1 MGLLCMSVR
10 MLKMLRSGM
19 LVAAVLS
26 NGPAVVM
33 AADAPAQP
41 SPTPAPVTPT
51 PAPVS
56 PVATKKTPSPELLA
70 AVAKERG
77 VRDGKD
83 AKAAFAEYKRLA
95 ESGEMHACFHL
106 GQCYVEGIGVEKNP
120 KEAAVWLGKSAASG
134 DMSAKALLGFR
145 LMQGGVR
152 HLKRAESL
160 LAEASRAGVVYAD
173 VWLGIGYG
181 ESSTEVMGA
190 FGADTRRARF
200 HLKKAA
206 EAGSLFAQSALGL
219 ELSSCD
225 PKDFDGAF
233 RWHKL
238 AAESGHSLSCVHLAQ
253 LYMKGRGVEVDMTES
268 YAWLLAARNAPVS
281 RISEAVFQDLMK
293 ASRSL
298 YSGVDEKVAE
308 TKAAN
313 FVKGM
318 KASRPLGMDP
328 CDCGTRI
335 K

>member
-1 MGLLCMSVR
+1 MS
-10 MLKMLRSGM
+10 KMFRSGM
-19 LVAAVLS
+19 LGAAILL
-26 NGPAVVM
+26 NGPAVVC

-41 SPTPAPVTPT
+41 SPTPAPVTPAPT
-51 PAPVS
+51 TTSAPVA

-77 VRDGKD
+77 VRVGKD
-83 AKAAFAEYKRLA
+83 AKAAVAEYKRLA
-95 ESGEMHACFHL
+95 ESGDMHACFHL
-106 GQCYVEGIGVEKNP
+106 GQCYVDGIGMEKNP

-134 DMSAKALLGFR
+134 DVSAKALLGLQ
-145 LMQGGVR
+145 LMLGGGNN
-152 HLKRAESL
+152 LNRAKAL
-160 LAEASRAGVVYAD
+160 LEEASRAGIVYAD

-190 FGADTRRARF
+190 FGADTRRARL

-206 EAGSLFAQSALGL
+206 EAGSLFAQSALGM
-219 ELSSCD
+219 ELSNCD

-233 RWHKL
+233 RWHKS
-238 AAESGHSLSCVHLAQ
+238 AAESGHSLSCAHLAQ

-308 TKAAN
+308 AKAAK
-313 FVKGM
+313 FVKNM

-328 CDCGTRI
+328 CDCCTRI